1 MSSSH
6 KQGGKPTT
14 PNDGKFQ
21 KGKSGNPSGRP
32 KGARNMKTLVAR
44 ELSSPITISEDG
56 KKKRVRRSEALVKSM
71 VNDALR
77 GRDRPRDT
85 VLRYADDSDR
95 DHQRQV
101 AEELSAQ
108 DQIILDRYVERR
120 IREMRGQMPTGE
132 DDEG

>member
-1 MSSSH
+1 MPSSN
-6 KQGGKPTT
+6 KQGGKPQM
-14 PNDGKFQ
+14 PNGGKFQ

-32 KGARNMKTLVAR
+32 QGARNMKTLVAR
-44 ELSSPITISEDG
+44 ELRSPITISEDG
-56 KKKRVRRSEALVKSM
+56 KTKRVRRSEALAKAM

-95 DHQRQV
+95 DHQRHV

-108 DQIILDRYVERR
+108 DQSHPRSLY
-120 IREMRGQMPTGE
+120 
-132 DDEG
+132 